1 MVQRLCGRSPISGS
15 SFRVGPIFPQ
25 RCGYSQSSG
34 QAKYGKEFIEE
45 VDGTPWKVGELV
57 SYPPYSDSRLEKLL
71 HSISVASGRQVTK
84 TDLRMFVHNWC
95 VTNQPADLNH
105 YFEKEINLILK
116 EFLDANLH
124 NAHCSGE
131 PFFHVAC
138 TSSIVDASSDTKAR
152 GTYLF
157 TWARMREMTNAH
169 TSSSCNGRF

>member
-1 MVQRLCGRSPISGS
+1 
-15 SFRVGPIFPQ
+15 
-25 RCGYSQSSG
+25 
-34 QAKYGKEFIEE
+34 
-45 VDGTPWKVGELV
+45 
-57 SYPPYSDSRLEKLL
+57 
-71 HSISVASGRQVTK
+71 
-84 TDLRMFVHNWC
+84 MFVLVWRE
-95 VTNQPADLNH
+95 TNQPADLNY
-105 YFEKEINLILK
+105 YFEKENNLILKPTPSSIAK

-124 NAHCSGE
+124 NAYCSGA